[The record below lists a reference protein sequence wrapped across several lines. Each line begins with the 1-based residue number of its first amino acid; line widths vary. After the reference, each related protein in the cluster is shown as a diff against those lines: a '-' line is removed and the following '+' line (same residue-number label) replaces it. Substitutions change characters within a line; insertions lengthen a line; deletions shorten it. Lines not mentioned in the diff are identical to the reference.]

1 MEIIQSEEK
10 KTKWKSSEQEKKA
23 MCDNIKC
30 AHLHIIGIPEGGE
43 RGIENV
49 CE

>member
-1 MEIIQSEEK
+1 MEIIQSEK
-10 KTKWKSSEQEKKA
+10 KKWKSSEQEKKA
-23 MCDNIKC
+23 MYDNIKC
-30 AHLHIIGIPEGGE
+30 ANLHIIGIPEGGE

>member
-1 MEIIQSEEK
+1 MEIIQSEK
-10 KTKWKSSEQEKKA
+10 KKWKSSEQEKKA
-23 MCDNIKC
+23 MYDNIKY
-30 AHLHIIGIPEGGE
+30 ANLHIIGIPEGGE